1 MSIFDTCIKN
11 ALILFDFVAQW
22 GCGEQNAEI
31 TPSKPSAE
39 LHCASLP
46 AIRRQGRWK
55 SVNTVMGY
63 IEAAT
68 RFEENAS
75 DQVLKKVQSLELN
88 AAK

>member
-1 MSIFDTCIKN
+1 
-11 ALILFDFVAQW
+11 
-22 GCGEQNAEI
+22 
-31 TPSKPSAE
+31 
-39 LHCASLP
+39 
-46 AIRRQGRWK
+46 
-55 SVNTVMGY
+55 MGY